1 MQACDQCGA
10 RMPQLPVRIEIVRE
24 SGPSGLPSEFDW
36 NETAAAGHWPNFSKG
51 YAFCSSDHA
60 YAWARDRTYMLCNA
74 GPTPFEAGM
83 QPYLPSRHMGGR
95 VGLCDGHHRGAHEW
109 KEAWPA

>member
-1 MQACDQCGA
+1 MQACDHCGA

-24 SGPSGLPSEFDW
+24 SGPIGLLGESGATL
-36 NETAAAGHWPNFSKG
+36 ANFSKG

-60 YAWARDRTYMLCNA
+60 YAWARERTYMLCNA

>member
-1 MQACDQCGA
+1 MLACDQCGA
-10 RMPQLPVRIEIVRE
+10 RPPQLPVRIEIVRE
-24 SGPSGLPSEFDW
+24 SGPIGL
-36 NETAAAGHWPNFSKG
+36 AGAPTPAESANFTKG
-51 YAFCSSDHA
+51 YAFCSGDHA
-60 YAWARDRTYMLCNA
+60 YAWARERRYMLCNR

-95 VGLCDGHHRGAHEW
+95 LGLCDGHHPGAHEW